1 MDIKELVRV
10 EGKNGCFGCVAYA
23 EMKKAIRR
31 TGSCE
36 GTLCERI
43 GTECLQGT
51 IWVKADGVEKK
62 IHHKDAKNA
71 KRLSSTLELSGGT
84 PSAEADCSQEAGNA

>member
-1 MDIKELVRV
+1 MDIKELVQV
-10 EGKNGCFGCVAYA
+10 EGKYGCLGCVAYA
-23 EMKKAIRR
+23 EMKKAIGR
-31 TGSCE
+31 TGSYE

-43 GTECLQGT
+43 GTECLRGT

-71 KRLSSTLELSGGT
+71 KRLSSTE
-84 PSAEADCSQEAGNA
+84 E